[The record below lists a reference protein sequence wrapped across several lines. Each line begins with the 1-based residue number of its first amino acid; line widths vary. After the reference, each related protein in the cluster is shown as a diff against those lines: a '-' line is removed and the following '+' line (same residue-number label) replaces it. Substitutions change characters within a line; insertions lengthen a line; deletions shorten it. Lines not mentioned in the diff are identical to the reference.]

1 MYERLRA
8 LSPVLL
14 LLLCLTMETDASA
27 AAPFAYLVRLVEYNR
42 TGFPTT
48 LLPVAPNCTV
58 LVSGSFLDLPLACP
72 WFQTSSI
79 PPLLSYSHSSLTTQL
94 HSRCQ
99 SHCVGQPAHC
109 PQDPRLFLFLTFSF
123 PLGTTRTR
131 QDLTGTLTVRR
142 RTAAGGVW
150 ELAVGTDSTVELA
163 AGDVLEVADGTTLR
177 AMLVC
182 PGRFPDTAAEPMDLS
197 AVEKL
202 AVCCSLARAFVFVKL
217 LCFHRRQKS

>member
-1 MYERLRA
+1 MVPDL
-8 LSPVLL
+8 LHSSSPLI
-14 LLLCLTMETDASA
+14 
-27 AAPFAYLVRLVEYNR
+27 F
-42 TGFPTT
+42 T
-48 LLPVAPNCTV
+48 LLSHDTTAQP
-58 LVSGSFLDLPLACP
+58 LPESLRR
-72 WFQTSSI
+72 TTDS
-79 PPLLSYSHSSLTTQL
+79 LSA
-94 HSRCQ
+94 R
-99 SHCVGQPAHC
+99 PAFV
-109 PQDPRLFLFLTFSF
+109 FLFLTFSF